1 MKKSYS
7 KLSILFLIYSLFFLL
22 LLWGVKQFT
31 FNRWYASEVD
41 ERASLLFTRPF
52 NSESNLWQ
60 QRINQVKKSAKI
72 IRDLLQNSTPDRRF
86 SYDISGNSLRYF
98 VEDKDKQFSM
108 GVYAPDK
115 NITKNEI
122 SRILQGFPA
131 LKDHFLEMNNLQLK
145 SFFISKDNWIAVSPG
160 TWISGIEDGYDL
172 IKQVAYQSGI
182 AIENPAES
190 IIITGLYYDS
200 IWKKWMLGLLVP
212 IYINFDF
219 RGIVGHNII
228 VDKFLTTLDCQKYMD
243 SNQLFLLNQDFELIH
258 HRDLLPYFDRNDF
271 KMNQRFTGE
280 KKVTDF
286 KTKAVIERL
295 KEEVYTT
302 DIIELNNKK
311 YFSMVRQIPVLGWY
325 YVFIID
331 QNKFI
336 GHINAGA
343 NQFMLIVFL
352 IFLLFVLMFFLFFR
366 ISLFKPIKSL
376 IRNLSQ
382 FKSLGAKDTLQ
393 YQKTHFSPLND
404 LFKEIENVIGQL
416 NSNVKE
422 IAESKEYIETLMK
435 TVQVFIIVLNNK
447 LKPIYMNEYALNKL
461 DINKEDISSLNI
473 FNYIDK
479 PFLKDMS
486 NEFVGKDNIL
496 NKETFMILKSGRKIG
511 VDISMSKLFN
521 TADELIGYIA
531 VVDDIT
537 KRKKAEINLR
547 NQIAFSRQIFKAI
560 PDMIMIFDTH
570 LEIVFYNQRA
580 EKIIK
585 NSAQAE
591 RSISAFLSDESLE
604 KGFDETLRNIID
616 NTEYIKQ
623 INVMNPFKGGVNYVD
638 LIIEPLQTASGIIG
652 GLIIMRDISEWRNLS
667 EKIRILQAFTG
678 RLIDA
683 SPFAV
688 ISVNEFD
695 KIKVWNKAA
704 ENLFEISGKNAID
717 QNLFEINPFFLS
729 YKDVINEVKI
739 LGKTFFL
746 SDQKMD
752 LERESTAVLNLNF
765 YQVQSEGRN
774 VVINIE
780 DMSQIRE
787 LEDSLLQA
795 QKMESLGLLTSGIIH
810 DFNNILS
817 GIIGY
822 AALLDKKFQS
832 DSEVKKYTSN
842 IIDYSERASG
852 MIRQILGF
860 SKKRLSKKEVL
871 DINQVIEG
879 LLNFL
884 KVGLKNIKI
893 EKRFSREKIQ
903 LLADKT
909 KLSQVIINLMINARE
924 ALEQCSDPTIIVT
937 TDEVFIKGREDIL
950 DGVYAKIDISD
961 NGQGIKKENLDK
973 IFEPFFSTKDK
984 EKSTGI
990 GLATVKDIVRDFHGK
1005 ITVKSEYKRGTTF
1018 SILIPAVKEEVFE
1031 SSEEI
1036 KKKLET
1042 TIEGAVLLVDDEKV
1056 IREIGG
1062 EMLETLGIKCFTAA
1076 EGNEAVD
1083 IFKEKQ
1089 DEISLVILDIEMP
1102 GYSGD
1107 RVAKKLKKINPEV
1120 RILFSSGYTRD
1131 YLESKVFKEKIEHF
1145 IPKPFNLNQLSE
1157 KLDRL
1162 MRE

>member
-1 MKKSYS
+1 
-7 KLSILFLIYSLFFLL
+7 
-22 LLWGVKQFT
+22 
-31 FNRWYASEVD
+31 
-41 ERASLLFTRPF
+41 
-52 NSESNLWQ
+52 
-60 QRINQVKKSAKI
+60 
-72 IRDLLQNSTPDRRF
+72 
-86 SYDISGNSLRYF
+86 
-98 VEDKDKQFSM
+98 
-108 GVYAPDK
+108 
-115 NITKNEI
+115 
-122 SRILQGFPA
+122 
-131 LKDHFLEMNNLQLK
+131 
-145 SFFISKDNWIAVSPG
+145 
-160 TWISGIEDGYDL
+160 
-172 IKQVAYQSGI
+172 
-182 AIENPAES
+182 
-190 IIITGLYYDS
+190 
-200 IWKKWMLGLLVP
+200 
-212 IYINFDF
+212 
-219 RGIVGHNII
+219 
-228 VDKFLTTLDCQKYMD
+228 
-243 SNQLFLLNQDFELIH
+243 
-258 HRDLLPYFDRNDF
+258 
-271 KMNQRFTGE
+271 
-280 KKVTDF
+280 
-286 KTKAVIERL
+286 
-295 KEEVYTT
+295 
-302 DIIELNNKK
+302 
-311 YFSMVRQIPVLGWY
+311 
-325 YVFIID
+325 
-331 QNKFI
+331 
-336 GHINAGA
+336 
-343 NQFMLIVFL
+343 
-352 IFLLFVLMFFLFFR
+352 
-366 ISLFKPIKSL
+366 
-376 IRNLSQ
+376 
-382 FKSLGAKDTLQ
+382 
-393 YQKTHFSPLND
+393 
-404 LFKEIENVIGQL
+404 
-416 NSNVKE
+416 
-422 IAESKEYIETLMK
+422 
-435 TVQVFIIVLNNK
+435 
-447 LKPIYMNEYALNKL
+447 
-461 DINKEDISSLNI
+461 
-473 FNYIDK
+473 
-479 PFLKDMS
+479 
-486 NEFVGKDNIL
+486 
-496 NKETFMILKSGRKIG
+496 
-511 VDISMSKLFN
+511 
-521 TADELIGYIA
+521 
-531 VVDDIT
+531 
-537 KRKKAEINLR
+537 
-547 NQIAFSRQIFKAI
+547 
-560 PDMIMIFDTH
+560 
-570 LEIVFYNQRA
+570 
-580 EKIIK
+580 
-585 NSAQAE
+585 
-591 RSISAFLSDESLE
+591 
-604 KGFDETLRNIID
+604 
-616 NTEYIKQ
+616 
-623 INVMNPFKGGVNYVD
+623 
-638 LIIEPLQTASGIIG
+638 
-652 GLIIMRDISEWRNLS
+652 
-667 EKIRILQAFTG
+667 
-678 RLIDA
+678 
-683 SPFAV
+683 
-688 ISVNEFD
+688 
-695 KIKVWNKAA
+695 
-704 ENLFEISGKNAID
+704 
-717 QNLFEINPFFLS
+717 
-729 YKDVINEVKI
+729 
-739 LGKTFFL
+739 
-746 SDQKMD
+746 
-752 LERESTAVLNLNF
+752 
-765 YQVQSEGRN
+765 
-774 VVINIE
+774 
-780 DMSQIRE
+780 E